1 MLDDFF
7 SRALFAGVSVALVT
21 GPLGC
26 IVVWRGLSYFGDTLA
41 HAALLGVALGLLLN
55 INLTLA
61 IIGVAVVMSLSLLAL
76 QRRGGLPSD
85 ALLGLLSHASLAI
98 GLVVLAS
105 MTWVRVDLMGFL
117 FGDILSVSRTD
128 IAFIIVGGGAVLGLL
143 AYIWTPLLAATV
155 NRDLAAAEGLSPDPV
170 NVAFTLMLATVIA
183 ISIKIIGVLLITA
196 LLIIPAATARFF
208 ARTPE
213 QMASL
218 AAVIG
223 VISVV
228 AGLHGSLAFDTP
240 SGPSIVVAGLCLF
253 LVGLIGLTLF
263 NQWRRHAGATIL
275 RTQGVNDVDG
285 NTRGQR

>member
-7 SRALFAGVSVALVT
+7 SRALVAGISVALVT

-26 IVVWRGLSYFGDTLA
+26 VVVWRGLSYFGDTLA

-55 INLTLA
+55 VHLTVA
-61 IIGVAVVMSLSLLAL
+61 IIAVAVVMSLSLLAL

-117 FGDILSVSRTD
+117 FGDILSVSRID
-128 IAFIIVGGGAVLGLL
+128 IIFIFVGGGAVLGLL

-155 NRDLAAAEGLSPDPV
+155 NRDLAAAEGLAPDPV
-170 NVAFTLMLATVIA
+170 SIAFTLMLATVIA

-213 QMASL
+213 QMAGL
-218 AAVIG
+218 AAAIG
-223 VISVV
+223 VISVI

-240 SGPSIVVAGLCLF
+240 SGPSIVVAGLVLF
-253 LVGLIGLTLF
+253 LIGLVALMLF
-263 NQWRRHAGATIL
+263 SPQRRR
-275 RTQGVNDVDG
+275 RTAAALQSQGLNEVNT
-285 NTRGQR
+285 NARGPS